1 MTPRDVACRELV
13 ELVTEYLEGALS
25 PDEVVAVEAHLA
37 GCGGCEHYLDQMR
50 ATVRALGSVPV
61 DVLPDDAVAAL
72 TVAFTRR
79 AGRDRGPSR

>member
-13 ELVTEYLEGALS
+13 ELVTEYLEGALP
-25 PDEVVAVEAHLA
+25 PDEVLAVEAHLA
-37 GCGGCEHYLDQMR
+37 GCEGCERYVDQMR

-61 DVLPDDAVAAL
+61 DVLPDEAVAAL

>member
-13 ELVTEYLEGALS
+13 ELVTEYLEGALP

-72 TVAFTRR
+72 TAAFVRR
-79 AGRDRGPSR
+79 TDPGRGPSR